1 MMRPDKVDDPLRLLL
16 IERDRGSARLVQK
29 FLASADWPWKVEHVT
44 TMQEGLESLSAN
56 GVSIVLVGLPIP
68 EMKPLDP
75 VVQVCARVP
84 HVPVLALVSP
94 REESLGLDAVQQGA
108 QDYLVRGRL
117 TQEIFTRA
125 VRYAIERRRLLGEL
139 ERSVDSLQMSET
151 NLKNVIENNADGI
164 VVVNPDGRIVFVNPS
179 AEALLGR
186 SFKELLDST
195 FEHPL
200 TTEKVTEIHLV
211 RPDGQDRRTV
221 EVQVVDTIW
230 EGKRA
235 SLAALHDVTERKRVE
250 QMKDEFVS
258 TVSHELRTPLT
269 SMKGVVAL
277 MLNRALGDINP
288 EQEDFLK
295 TMRQDIDRLAELINN
310 ILDLSKVDAGK
321 MMLVRQRVHLPS
333 LVEQAVRSSQAILG
347 QRTIERRFEPV
358 PDVFADAGRVL
369 QVLVN
374 LLSNAVKFTQD
385 EGGMIAFELKA
396 SPAGVAITIADNGP
410 GIPKE
415 DQWRLFQKFEQVR
428 ESWTERPKGTGL
440 GLAICRE
447 IVDLHQGTISVQSD
461 LGKGTAFSFTLP
473 VYDPATAF
481 SQSLQDMKSVEG
493 ADLQGV
499 SVVLVSLADVER
511 RLGSLPSAVPT
522 ISAEDLP
529 SAPAGTVRNRS
540 AERLG
545 SSSWNGTSAKLEEVM
560 KEGEEM
566 IRKRLSRNDRVLS
579 LERSLIAILAVADV
593 AGTETI
599 AQRMQKVCE
608 EWATKAVGKAGPA
621 AIVLATGHFPQ
632 DGMEPEVLLSAVRA
646 RLNAAN

>member
-1 MMRPDKVDDPLRLLL
+1 MRQDTLGDPLRLLL
-16 IERDRGSARLVQK
+16 IERDRGSARLVQR
-29 FLASADWPWKVEHVT
+29 FLARADWPWKVESVST
-44 TMQEGLESLSAN
+44 LQEGLECLATD
-56 GVSIVLVGLPIP
+56 GVNIVLLGLPVP
-68 EMKPLDP
+68 AMKPLDP
-75 VVQVCARVP
+75 VVQVCARAP

-94 REESLGLDAVQQGA
+94 RDESLGPEAVQQGA

-117 TQEIFTRA
+117 SQEMFTRA
-125 VRYAIERRRLLGEL
+125 VRYAIERRRLLSEI

-164 VVVNPDGRIVFVNPS
+164 VVVNPEGKIVFVNPA

-186 SFKELLDST
+186 SLKELLDSR

-200 TTEKVTEIHLV
+200 TTDKVTEIHLA
-211 RPDGQDRRTV
+211 RPASQDRLTV
-221 EVQVVDTIW
+221 EMQVVDTIW

-235 SLAALHDVTERKRVE
+235 SLASLHDVTERKRVE
-250 QMKDEFVS
+250 RMKDEFVS

-295 TMRQDIDRLAELINN
+295 TMREDIDRLAELINN

-321 MMLVRQRVHLPS
+321 MVLVRQRVHLPS

-347 QRTIERRFEPV
+347 RRTIERRFDPV
-358 PDVFADAGRVL
+358 PDVFADAGRIL

-385 EGGMIAFELKA
+385 EGGMIAFGLREH
-396 SPAGVAITIADNGP
+396 PQGVSITIADNGP

-428 ESWTERPKGTGL
+428 QSWTERPKGTGL

-447 IVDLHQGTISVQSD
+447 IVDLHQGTISVQSE
-461 LGKGTAFSFTLP
+461 LGKGTAFSFSLP
-473 VYDPATAF
+473 VYVPASAF
-481 SQSLQDMKSVEG
+481 SQSLQDMKAVQG
-493 ADLQGV
+493 ADQQGIG
-499 SVVLVSLADVER
+499 VVLVSLADVER
-511 RLGSLPSAVPT
+511 CLGHLAV
-522 ISAEDLP
+522 
-529 SAPAGTVRNRS
+529 
-540 AERLG
+540 
-545 SSSWNGTSAKLEEVM
+545 AKLEDVM
-560 KEGEEM
+560 KEGEET

-579 LERSLIAILAVADV
+579 LERSLIAILAVADLD
-593 AGTETI
+593 GTEAI
-599 AQRMQKVCE
+599 RQRMQKVCE
-608 EWATKAVGKAGPA
+608 EWAAKAVGKQGPA
-621 AIVLATGHFPQ
+621 AVVLAAGHFPH
-632 DGMEPEVLLSAVRA
+632 DGVEPDVLLKAVRA
-646 RLNAAN
+646 RLAPGVPDRRGQAPSGPDPLPGGGHG

>member
-1 MMRPDKVDDPLRLLL
+1 MRPDKVDDPLRLLL

-29 FLASADWPWKVEHVT
+29 FLASTDWPWKVEHVT
-44 TMQEGLESLSAN
+44 TLQEGLESLSVN
-56 GVSIVLVGLPIP
+56 GVNIVLVGLPIP

-75 VVQVCARVP
+75 VVQVCARSP
-84 HVPVLALVSP
+84 QVPVLALVSP
-94 REESLGLDAVQQGA
+94 RDESLGLDAVQQGA

-117 TQEIFTRA
+117 TQEMFTRA

-164 VVVNPDGRIVFVNPS
+164 VVVNPEGRIVFVNPT

-186 SFKELLDST
+186 SFKELLDRT

-200 TTEKVTEIHLV
+200 TTEKVTEIQLV

-221 EVQVVDTIW
+221 ELQVVDTIW

-235 SLAALHDVTERKRVE
+235 SLVSLHDVTERKRVD

-321 MMLVRQRVHLPS
+321 MVLVRQRVHLPS

-396 SPAGVAITIADNGP
+396 SPAGVTITIADNGP

-447 IVDLHQGTISVQSD
+447 IVDLHQGTISVQSE

-473 VYDPATAF
+473 IYVPATAF
-481 SQSLQDMKSVEG
+481 SQSLQDMKSVQG

-499 SVVLVSLADVER
+499 SVILVSLSDVER
-511 RLGSLPSAVPT
+511 RLDHLA
-522 ISAEDLP
+522 
-529 SAPAGTVRNRS
+529 
-540 AERLG
+540 
-545 SSSWNGTSAKLEEVM
+545 SAKLEEVM

-593 AGTETI
+593 PGTEAI
-599 AQRMQKVCE
+599 QQRMQKVCE
-608 EWATKAVGKAGPA
+608 EWAAKAVGKAGPA
-621 AIVLATGHFPQ
+621 AIVLAAGHFPQ
-632 DGMEPEVLLSAVRA
+632 DGMEPEVLLSAVRV
-646 RLNAAN
+646 RLKGGEHG

>member
-1 MMRPDKVDDPLRLLL
+1 MRPDKVDDPLRLLL

-56 GVSIVLVGLPIP
+56 GVSLVLVGLPIP

-75 VVQVCARVP
+75 VIQVCARVP

-117 TQEIFTRA
+117 TQEMFTRA

-186 SFKELLDST
+186 SFKELLDSP

-200 TTEKVTEIHLV
+200 TTEKITEIHLV

-277 MLNRALGDINP
+277 MLNRSLGDINP

-321 MMLVRQRVHLPS
+321 MMLVRQRVHVPS

-374 LLSNAVKFTQD
+374 LLSNAVKFTPE
-385 EGGMIAFELKA
+385 EGGMIAFELKLH
-396 SPAGVAITIADNGP
+396 SEGVAITIADNGP
-410 GIPKE
+410 GILKE

-473 VYDPATAF
+473 VYDSATAF

-493 ADLQGV
+493 ADQQGI
-499 SVVLVSLADVER
+499 SVILVSLADVER
-511 RLGSLPSAVPT
+511 RLGSLP
-522 ISAEDLP
+522 
-529 SAPAGTVRNRS
+529 
-540 AERLG
+540 
-545 SSSWNGTSAKLEEVM
+545 SAKLEEVM

-593 AGTETI
+593 PGTEAI
-599 AQRMQKVCE
+599 QQRMQKICE
-608 EWATKAVGKAGPA
+608 EWAAKAVGKAGPA
-621 AIVLATGHFPQ
+621 AIVLAIGHFPQ
-632 DGMEPEVLLSAVRA
+632 DGMEPDALLSAVRA
-646 RLNAAN
+646 RLGI